1 MSAFILG
8 LLTAVV
14 FFIALI
20 GAYLLGLRHKKKEI
34 APIPLD
40 EEKQRQ
46 LEVWDKGF
54 REIFS
59 YDVAKALQKKK
70 VT

>member
-1 MSAFILG
+1 MEYFLG

-14 FFIALI
+14 FFIALVGIYYI
-20 GAYLLGLRHKKKEI
+20 GFKHGKKTS
-34 APIPLD
+34 APLPID
-40 EEKQRQ
+40 NEKQRQ
-46 LEVWDKGF
+46 LEAYDKGF

>member
-1 MSAFILG
+1 MEFFLG

-14 FFIALI
+14 FFI
-20 GAYLLGLRHKKKEI
+20 GLLAVYQVGYKQGKKTSV
-34 APIPLD
+34 PIPLD

-46 LEVWDKGF
+46 LEAFDKGF
-54 REIFS
+54 REIFT
-59 YDVAKALQKKK
+59 YDVTKALQKKK

>member
-1 MSAFILG
+1 MEFFLG

-14 FFIALI
+14 FFI
-20 GAYLLGLRHKKKEI
+20 GLLAVYHAGYKRGKQTS

-46 LEVWDKGF
+46 LEAFDKGF

>member
-1 MSAFILG
+1 MEYFLG

-14 FFIALI
+14 FFIVTFFFFYM
-20 GAYLLGLRHKKKEI
+20 GYKQGKKAS

-40 EEKQRQ
+40 KEKKRQ
-46 LEVWDKGF
+46 MEQFDKGF
-54 REIFS
+54 KEIFS
-59 YDVAKALQKKK
+59 YDVEKALQKKK